1 MPGYTS
7 AVRILPASVLPLCS
21 SPLLSSHKQPIDSIL
36 NAEEGWSNKAEKW
49 LKEKD
54 KSHSPPLPQSES
66 FKLNEKLKV

>member
-7 AVRILPASVLPLCS
+7 AVRILSASVLPLCS

-54 KSHSPPLPQSES
+54 SYTVLLFHSLNH
-66 FKLNEKLKV
+66 FVIKKL